1 MGWARLGLIAGGGAL
16 PIAVAGACVA
26 AGQNLFVARLA
37 DFAEEALT
45 AFPGETHNVGAF
57 GARKAALKAAGCDAV
72 VMAGIVTRPDF
83 ARLAFD
89 AEGLALAP
97 RLVAAAR
104 QGDDA
109 LMRVLIEDLEA
120 SGFTVIGTHEAAP
133 SLLAPLG
140 ALGAFSPG
148 REHLDDIAKARAVA
162 AALGAW
168 DVGQAVAVCAGLVLA
183 VEAQEGTDAMIARV
197 ASLPGAVRG
206 SPNQR
211 RGVLV
216 KAPKPIQD
224 RRIDLP
230 VIGAHTIAAIA
241 AAGLAGVAVEA
252 DGALILERDTVVAAA
267 DAHGLFVYGFQL
279 AP

>member
-1 MGWARLGLIAGGGAL
+1 
-16 PIAVAGACVA
+16 
-26 AGQNLFVARLA
+26 
-37 DFAEEALT
+37 
-45 AFPGETHNVGAF
+45 
-57 GARKAALKAAGCDAV
+57 
-72 VMAGIVTRPDF
+72 
-83 ARLAFD
+83 
-89 AEGLALAP
+89 
-97 RLVAAAR
+97 
-104 QGDDA
+104 
-109 LMRVLIEDLEA
+109 
-120 SGFTVIGTHEAAP
+120 
-133 SLLAPLG
+133 
-140 ALGAFSPG
+140 
-148 REHLDDIAKARAVA
+148 
-162 AALGAW
+162 
-168 DVGQAVAVCAGLVLA
+168 
-183 VEAQEGTDAMIARV
+183 
-197 ASLPGAVRG
+197 LPGAVRG